1 MRFHFREATSV
12 FRKTMP
18 FVLLQF
24 AIGVVFAIVGVVYLG
39 LVAWL
44 AIRFFWGDGG
54 WSLLV
59 AGAVMLVG
67 LASFAFVWRLVQR
80 YVLYLVKA
88 GHIAVI
94 AHIVE
99 EGEVPANQ
107 LSYGTSQVKT
117 HFKSASALWG
127 LEMVIDAVLKQLTS
141 AVARVQS
148 LLPVPLPN
156 QLQTLLKLLQRS
168 IVLAVGYL
176 DNAILAYMLVDRH
189 PNPWRSARDG
199 VVLYGKTW
207 KPVLGSTIVI
217 VFGMYA
223 LAFVLLT
230 LLAPVAAVIDVL
242 PTSLE
247 IVSWLFV
254 AGLVAVVHTGLLK
267 PWVKTVVIT
276 TFLVEQRGQT
286 PDSETM
292 AWVEERSDRFS
303 ELLEKAE
310 SDEYVDE
317 DRRQPE
323 EKSEPISEA

>member
-1 MRFHFREATSV
+1 
-12 FRKTMP
+12 MP

-24 AIGVVFAIVGVVYLG
+24 AIGVAFAIIGVVYLG

-54 WSLLV
+54 LSLVV
-59 AGAVMLVG
+59 AGVVMLIG
-67 LASFAFVWRLVQR
+67 LASFAFVWRLLQR
-80 YVLYLVKA
+80 YILYMVKA

-99 EGEVPANQ
+99 EGEVPENQ

-117 HFKSASALWG
+117 YFKSASALWG
-127 LEMVIDAVLKQLTS
+127 LDMVIDAVLKQLTS
-141 AVARVQS
+141 AVARVQN
-148 LLPVPLPN
+148 LLPVPLPG
-156 QLQTLLKLLQRS
+156 QLRTLLALLQRS

-176 DNAILAYMLVDRH
+176 DNAILAYMFVDRH

-207 KPVLGSTIVI
+207 KMVLGSTVAI

-247 IVSWLFV
+247 IFSWLFI
-254 AGLVAVVHTGLLK
+254 AGLVAIVHTGLVK

-276 TFLVEQRGQT
+276 TFLIEQRGET

-292 AWVEERSDRFS
+292 AWIEERSDRFS
-303 ELLEKAE
+303 ELVEKAE

-317 DRRQPE
+317 DRQQPD
-323 EKSEPISEA
+323 EKPEPISQA